1 LKLIKINLNQT
12 VSKAQLDQI
21 KEEKKRW
28 YIFGT
33 LTSLFIIYLLW
44 FSFMNYRMNNIID
57 SRQETIS
64 KIIKD
69 TEELKKSG
77 KINLSKIDIKTLNKF
92 ENKRM
97 FWAPKL
103 IALSEITPEDMAIT
117 GLDFENKKLQISAI
131 SKMNRGEK
139 DFDVVQDFMKRIDEN
154 DEFNKD
160 FKSIKFDSMEKSRAK
175 GQEVLSFTIKAK
187 LK

>member
-1 LKLIKINLNQT
+1 
-12 VSKAQLDQI
+12 
-21 KEEKKRW
+21 
-28 YIFGT
+28 
-33 LTSLFIIYLLW
+33 
-44 FSFMNYRMNNIID
+44 MNYRMNNIID
-57 SRQETIS
+57 SRQETIA

-117 GLDFENKKLQISAI
+117 GLDFENKKLPCHERDLFYCLKS
-131 SKMNRGEK
+131 SKNL
-139 DFDVVQDFMKRIDEN
+139 F
-154 DEFNKD
+154 
-160 FKSIKFDSMEKSRAK
+160 
-175 GQEVLSFTIKAK
+175 
-187 LK
+187 

>member
-1 LKLIKINLNQT
+1 MKLIKINLNQT

-28 YIFGT
+28 YIFGS

-57 SRQETIS
+57 SRQETIA
-64 KIIKD
+64 KII
-69 TEELKKSG
+69 
-77 KINLSKIDIKTLNKF
+77 NIKTLNKF

-131 SKMNRGEK
+131 SKMDRGEK
-139 DFDVVQDFMKRIDEN
+139 DFDVVEDFMNRIDEN

>member
-1 LKLIKINLNQT
+1 MKIIKINLNQT
-12 VSKAQLDQI
+12 ISKAELDYI
-21 KEEKKRW
+21 NEEKNRW
-28 YIFGT
+28 ILFAGVCF
-33 LTSLFIIYLLW
+33 LFISYFIW
-44 FSFMNYRMNNIID
+44 FGFINYRMNYIIKN
-57 SRQETIS
+57 REQTIQT
-64 KIIKD
+64 IIKD

-117 GLDFENKKLQISAI
+117 GLDFENNKLQISAI
-131 SKMNRGEK
+131 SKIERGEK
-139 DFDVVQDFMKRIDEN
+139 DFDVVEDFMKRIDKNE
-154 DEFNKD
+154 EFNKD
-160 FKSIKFDSMEKSRAK
+160 FKGIKFDSMEKSKAK
-175 GQEVLSFTIKAK
+175 GQEVLSFTVKAK

>member
-1 LKLIKINLNQT
+1 MKLIKINLNQT

-28 YIFGT
+28 YIFGS

-44 FSFMNYRMNNIID
+44 FSFMNYRMNNII
-57 SRQETIS
+57 
-64 KIIKD
+64 KD
-69 TEELKKSG
+69 TEELKKRG

-131 SKMNRGEK
+131 SKMDRGEK
-139 DFDVVQDFMKRIDEN
+139 DFDVVEDFMKRIDEN